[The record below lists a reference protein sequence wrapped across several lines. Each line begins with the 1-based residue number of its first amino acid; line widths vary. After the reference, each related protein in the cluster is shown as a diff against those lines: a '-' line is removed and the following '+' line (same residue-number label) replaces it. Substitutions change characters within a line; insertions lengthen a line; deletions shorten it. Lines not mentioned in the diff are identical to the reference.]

1 MRLTLYVILFFGT
14 CVMFSQNKQILYG
27 FSEIPQSLLLNPGGK
42 VTNDWYFG
50 MPLLSHIHV
59 NSGSSG
65 ATVYDLFAD
74 NNVDFNT
81 KLRTAIE
88 GMSPNDFFSFNEQLE
103 IFSAG
108 FNIGNKYES
117 NKYLSLGL
125 YQELDVIGYFPKDY
139 AILALEGNYN
149 NLNKVFDVGDFNG
162 RAELISVLHVGYN
175 KKVNDNFSF
184 GVRGKIYSSVMNI
197 TSTRNKGSFYTR
209 LGTDNYFDHIFNLDM
224 QVQTS
229 GLTSLIEDNNSDFND
244 DIKTLRKRLLFGGN
258 LGLGFDIGFSKQIN
272 KQVSM
277 DASLLDIGFI
287 THTKDV
293 ENYQIKGNMVF
304 EGINPIFPETQSNQT
319 ADEYWSEIEEDFED
333 LFEVDT
339 LTNNYTTWRP
349 VKLNASINYAFGE
362 KREKDCNCIKEEQG
376 YLNAVGAQLYA
387 IKRPKG
393 PQLALTAYYYR
404 RIFKGLQ
411 AKMTYTLD
419 SYSFNNIGV
428 GMSAHIRGFNLY
440 LMVDN
445 LWEYQ
450 NIYDAQSI
458 SVQLGFNYIFKKNE
472 K

>member
-1 MRLTLYVILFFGT
+1 
-14 CVMFSQNKQILYG
+14 MFSQNKQILYG

-42 VTNDWYFG
+42 VNNDWYFG
-50 MPLLSHIHV
+50 LPLLSHIHV
-59 NSGSSG
+59 NASSSG
-65 ATVYDLFAD
+65 VTVYDLFAD

-81 KLRTAIE
+81 KLRNAVN
-88 GMSPNDFFSFNEQLE
+88 GMSANDFFSMNEQLE
-103 IFSAG
+103 IFSVG
-108 FNIGNKYES
+108 FNIGNKFQA
-117 NKYLSLGL
+117 NKYLSLGM

-149 NLNKVFDVGDFNG
+149 NINKVFDVGDFNG
-162 RAELISVLHVGYN
+162 RAELISVLHVGFN

-184 GVRGKIYSSVMNI
+184 GFRGKIYSSVLNL
-197 TSTRNKGSFYTR
+197 TSTSNKGSFYTR
-209 LGTDNYFDHIFNLDM
+209 SGVNNYFDHFFNLDLE
-224 QVQTS
+224 VQTS
-229 GLTSLIEDNNSDFND
+229 GLASLIEDDNSDFSK
-244 DIKTLRKRLLFGGN
+244 DIKSLRKRLLFGGN
-258 LGLGFDIGFSKQIN
+258 LGLGFDVGFSKQIN
-272 KQVSM
+272 KQVTV

-304 EGINPIFPETQSNQT
+304 EGINPIFPETESNQT

-339 LTNNYTTWRP
+339 LTTKYTTWRP

-362 KREKDCNCIKEEQG
+362 KKEKDCNCIKEDIG
-376 YLNAVGAQLYA
+376 FLNAVGAQLYA

-411 AKMTYTLD
+411 TKITYTID
-419 SYSFNNIGV
+419 SYSFNNIGL
-428 GMSAHIRGFNLY
+428 GMSANIRGFNLY

-445 LWEYQ
+445 LWQYQ
-450 NIYDAQSI
+450 NIYDAKSV